1 MSRNE
6 KIMMTSENSIQR
18 NKKKKKEERV
28 MEIKFSKFKKV
39 EVEIITVKNRNE
51 KLAERDASG
60 LDKSVGVEPGYSS
73 LHYSHRLDPPVRSPF
88 LSFQICFDLFFIY
101 IKYPIFF
108 C

>member
-1 MSRNE
+1 M
-6 KIMMTSENSIQR
+6 
-18 NKKKKKEERV
+18 
-28 MEIKFSKFKKV
+28 

-73 LHYSHRLDPPVRSPF
+73 LHYSHRLDPPVRSTF